1 MGYGSRSGRARTSS
15 SNPKAHAICDRCGFR
30 YNHDDLQWQFDWA
43 GASLINRGILVCS
56 NCMDVPQEQLR
67 AIVIPADP
75 VPVQNPRIEY
85 FNSYTSN
92 NRQTN
97 SPLGPAVDAITGIS
111 SPRGDTRITED
122 DATRSTQM
130 TGEAPG
136 GLNTLPGTDPNAV
149 TYRTVTN
156 AEDNGSD
163 LIRLTVATTNGML
176 TGQRV
181 TVQDVGGVSAAS
193 GNWTITVINNTQ
205 IDLQSSVFSG
215 TYTSGGYVVNNP
227 SLPYNFTQ
235 VPKTGTL

>member
-15 SNPKAHAICDRCGFR
+15 SNPRAHAICDRCGFR
-30 YNHDDLQWQFDWA
+30 YNHDDLQWQYDWS

-56 NCMDVPQEQLR
+56 DCMDVPQEQLR
-67 AIVIPADP
+67 AIIVPADP
-75 VPVQNPRIEY
+75 VPIQNPRIEY
-85 FNSYTSN
+85 FNSYSSSN
-92 NRQTN
+92 RLTN
-97 SPLGPAVDAITGIS
+97 ETPSVDQATGLS
-111 SPRGDTRITED
+111 APRGATRITED
-122 DATRSTQM
+122 DAVRSTQM

-156 AEDNGSD
+156 AEDSAG

-176 TGQRV
+176 TNQYV
-181 TVQDVGGVSAAS
+181 TVQDVGGVPAAS
-193 GNWTITVINNTQ
+193 GNWKITVINPTQ

-227 SLPYNFTQ
+227 SLPYNFNE